1 MTQARGSVE
10 KARGESSRSRWVR
23 VAGGA
28 LAAGAALALVAGVGA
43 AGAAPS
49 TASEPHKSYVC
60 KYVATPG
67 EGERLQKGNNPI
79 WVDNHSLLGYD
90 GPVRVGQEFKD
101 GQRRSVVIV
110 ANTVKLKPEPS
121 IADCP
126 PATPPTKT
134 TTTPPTTTA
143 TTPPTTTTKPPAT
156 RTTSTTTPPATT
168 PATTPGTTPGTTA
181 APTPSTYP
189 LLPVMGGADER
200 VAITSAGSTGEL
212 TVTPVQALLVA
223 LALLGLLI
231 ALGVRLPR
239 VVRPG
244 GGEDA

>member
-1 MTQARGSVE
+1 MTQTRGSVE
-10 KARGESSRSRWVR
+10 KARGESTRGRWAR

-49 TASEPHKSYVC
+49 ADAEPHKSYVC
-60 KYVATPG
+60 KYVSKPG
-67 EGERLQKGNNPI
+67 EATERLQTGKNPI
-79 WVDNHSLLGYD
+79 WVDNHALLGYD

-121 IADCP
+121 VAACP

-134 TTTPPTTTA
+134 TTTPPTTK
-143 TTPPTTTTKPPAT
+143 TTPPTTKTTPPTTKTTPP
-156 RTTSTTTPPATT
+156 TTKTTTPPATT
-168 PATTPGTTPGTTA
+168 PGTTA
-181 APTPSTYP
+181 APAPSTYP
-189 LLPVMGGADER
+189 LLPVMGGADEGA
-200 VAITSAGSTGEL
+200 AITSAGSTGQL
-212 TVTPVQALLVA
+212 PVTPVQALLVA
-223 LALLGLLI
+223 LALLGLLV